1 MIINAIL
8 IAVFVAVTY
17 ALWREGLVGAA
28 VMLLNVL
35 LAATAATAWYE
46 WLAGLAF
53 AWFPSY
59 DYLLDFACLWGL
71 FCVLLLVLRETT
83 DRVSRTRIKVRKP
96 VEMAATPVVAALA
109 AWVMVCFTAASL
121 HTAAV
126 PRDFVQATPEAR
138 MFFGLAPDRRW
149 LQWVRGTTLSG
160 PFAAASATAGAPRDP
175 AFDRSADFILRYAAR
190 RQTLE
195 SLPALRVLPKEGS
208 R

>member
-35 LAATAATAWYE
+35 
-46 WLAGLAF
+46 
-53 AWFPSY
+53 
-59 DYLLDFACLWGL
+59 
-71 FCVLLLVLRETT
+71 
-83 DRVSRTRIKVRKP
+83 
-96 VEMAATPVVAALA
+96 LA

-160 PFAAASATAGAPRDP
+160 PFAAASATAGGPRDP